1 MNAIVSQENTAIA
14 DAVTAPFKIDAF
26 KGSRD
31 GRVSSQWFSRP
42 DDERFLSLN
51 DLFEKVKGRAD
62 RSHSKVIDV
71 SDIRINAKMDD
82 PDKLT
87 MHLDSDV
94 EVAPNHW
101 SFGQLAGLVG
111 APAGY
116 LRKLP
121 ASLAAINLQ
130 YGVSSVREENVKA
143 YWDGE
148 EFGLMAATG
157 PDYGR
162 VYDYELVRA
171 VQKIAGN
178 GIGDTRWK
186 IPGMIDWATSMY
198 NPFVDPTKDTTTLYA
213 SDRDVFMFLV
223 DDTHPIEIGK
233 LADGSPDLVFRGFYA
248 WNSEVGSKTLG
259 ISTFLLRGVCQNRN
273 LWGVQDKNEIKIR
286 HSKHVSHRLAH
297 ELEPALLEYSNASDR
312 GIILGI
318 TKAKEAIVA
327 NSDEDR
333 LEFLGKRGFNK
344 TAAQNVIDTV
354 IREEGK
360 APESVWD
367 FVNGITAAA
376 RSIKHQDARLDA
388 ERVAGKLLADVSK

>member
-1 MNAIVSQENTAIA
+1 MNAIVSHESNAVA
-14 DAVTAPFKIDAF
+14 AVTAPFKIDAF

-42 DDERFLSLN
+42 DDQRFLSLD
-51 DLFEKVKGRAD
+51 DLYEKVQARAE
-62 RSHSKVIDV
+62 RSDTRIVDV
-71 SDIRINAKMDD
+71 NQIRINASRDD
-82 PDKLT
+82 ADKLT
-87 MHLDSDV
+87 MNLDGDV
-94 EVAPNHW
+94 EVTPSHW

-143 YWDGE
+143 YWDNE
-148 EFGLMAATG
+148 DFSLMAATG
-157 PDYGR
+157 PEYGR
-162 VYDYELVRA
+162 VFDYELVRA
-171 VQKIAGN
+171 VKKIAGN
-178 GIGDTRWK
+178 GTGDTRWK
-186 IPGMIDWATSMY
+186 IPGVIDWATSMY

-273 LWGVQDKNEIKIR
+273 LWGVQDKNEIRLR
-286 HSKHVSHRLAH
+286 HSKHVSHRLAY
-297 ELEPALLEYSNASDR
+297 ELEPALLDYSNASDR
-312 GIILGI
+312 GVVLGI
-318 TKAKEAIVA
+318 QKAKEAVVA
-327 NSDEDR
+327 RTDEDR
-333 LEFLGKRGFNK
+333 MEFLGKRGFAK
-344 TAAQNVIDTV
+344 AAAQNVIDTV
-354 IREEGK
+354 LKEEGHK
-360 APESVWD
+360 PESVWD

-388 ERVAGKLLADVSK
+388 ERVAGKLMADATK